1 MTAPKRL
8 HPGLIGV
15 GVVAVALFGWA
26 IFHKKPGAK
35 RPPPPVTAVS
45 VATVTQRDVPV
56 TINAIGTAQGWQTVT
71 VRAQA
76 NGRLLAVNVR
86 EGGEVRQGQVIAQI
100 DPAVYQAA
108 LMVAQGALRRD
119 QAQLELAKLNLDR
132 FQKLAAQDS
141 IATQQVD
148 TQAALVKQFEGT
160 VQLDRG
166 QVAAAQ
172 VNVKFTTLRAPVSG
186 RVGVRLVDAGN
197 LVSTA
202 DTGGIVTINQV
213 SPIAV
218 SFALPQGEFQRLT
231 RATDGFRRPL
241 RAEAYSQETGELLDS
256 GQVEVIDNRIDPQ
269 TSTVQLKARFNNQ
282 TRKLWPGQ
290 ALNVKL
296 ILSNLSGVV
305 ALPSTAVN
313 NGPRGTFAYVVTADK
328 KAQLRPLE
336 IETIQGPLT
345 VIRSGVKPGETVVVD
360 GQLGLRPDAKV
371 SIRPAAPRPVMEPPG
386 GVRPNAGRP

>member
-1 MTAPKRL
+1 MAASKRL
-8 HPGLIGV
+8 HPGLIAV
-15 GVVAVALFGWA
+15 GALAIALFAWA
-26 IFHKKPGAK
+26 IFHKKPAAK
-35 RPPPPVTAVS
+35 RPPPPITAVR
-45 VATVTQRDVPV
+45 VATVAQRDVPV
-56 TINAIGTAQGWQTVT
+56 TLNALGVAQGWQTVT

-86 EGGEVRQGQVIAQI
+86 EGGEVRQGQVIALI
-100 DPAVYQAA
+100 DPAPYQAA

-119 QAQLELAKLNLDR
+119 QAQLDLAKLNLDR

-172 VNVKFTTLRAPVSG
+172 VNVNFTTIRAPVSG

-202 DTGGIVTINQV
+202 DTGGIVTINQI

-218 SFALPQGEFQRLT
+218 MFNVPQGEFQRLA
-231 RATDGFRRPL
+231 RATEGFRRPL
-241 RAEAYSQETGELLDS
+241 RAEAYGQESGELLDS

-282 TRKLWPGQ
+282 IRKLWPGQ

-296 ILSNLSGVV
+296 ILSNLPGVI
-305 ALPSTAVN
+305 ALPSSAVN
-313 NGPRGTFAYVVTADK
+313 NGPRGYFAYVVTKEK
-328 KAQLRPLE
+328 KAELRPLK
-336 IETIQGPLT
+336 IETVQGPVT
-345 VIRSGVKPGETVVVD
+345 VVKSGVRPGETVVVD

-371 SIRPAAPRPVMEPPG
+371 SIRPAAAPPATEPPG
-386 GVRPNAGRP
+386 GVRSVGRPG

>member
-1 MTAPKRL
+1 MSALKRL
-8 HPGLIGV
+8 NPGLIGV
-15 GVVAVALFGWA
+15 GAVALVLFAWA
-26 IFHKKPGAK
+26 IFHKKPAPK
-35 RPPPPVTAVS
+35 RPPPPITAVS
-45 VATVTQRDVPV
+45 VAKVAQRDVPV
-56 TINAIGTAQGWQTVT
+56 SINGLGLAQGWQTVI

-76 NGRLLAVNVR
+76 NGRLLSVNVR

-100 DPAVYQAA
+100 DPAPYQAA

-119 QAQLELAKLNLDR
+119 QAQLDLAKLNLDR

-172 VNVKFTTLRAPVSG
+172 VNVNFTTIRAPVSG

-218 SFALPQGEFQRLT
+218 TFALPQGEFQRLN

-256 GQVEVIDNRIDPQ
+256 GQVEVVDNRIDPQ
-269 TSTVQLKARFNNQ
+269 TATVQLKARFNNQ
-282 TRKLWPGQ
+282 VQKLWPGQ

-296 ILSNLSGVV
+296 ILSTLQGVV
-305 ALPSTAVN
+305 ALPSAAVN
-313 NGPRGTFAYVVTADK
+313 NGPRGVFTYVVTADK
-328 KAQLRPLE
+328 KAQLRPVQ
-336 IETIQGPLT
+336 IDTVQGPVT
-345 VIRSGVKPGETVVVD
+345 VIKSGVKPGETVVVD

-371 SIRPAAPRPVMEPPG
+371 SIRAAAPRPATEPPG
-386 GVRPNAGRP
+386 GVRPNPARP